1 MGTNRKEQV
10 NSPLELMSLLNNT
23 APNRVFIAI
32 LFGCLAGICYAL
44 VIPIILLSLQQTES
58 RFLAAEE
65 EVNYWLFGVFEV
77 STPKLALF
85 FFSVCVGIMIFRTVS
100 RTLLARVTIDASTQL
115 RKRIYQHVLSLPIQ
129 ELERLGPSRL
139 VTAVNKDVSEVTN
152 GAAVLPG
159 LAANFS
165 TLIGLLLYLIYLDFN
180 IFVFVVAAILFGAVT
195 YRLPL
200 IFGQRL
206 LVRARNKF
214 DELQEGVRSLIYGAK
229 ELKLNQNRKT
239 SFLSEGLHSVEKSYS
254 SAQKNGL
261 TMIIFGETYGD
272 LISFFAIGGVA
283 FILANYYALSQQNLL
298 GVVIVLIYIMG
309 PIAVFMSSIN
319 PLMRAKIATRKLQ
332 SLLNDMPV
340 EKQFNI
346 TSVEECQQIQLEALQ
361 YSYINVHDMSEVFE
375 VGPINLELKRGE
387 VVFLTGGNGSGKTT
401 LGKLISLLYLPNK
414 GTIKFNNEVVT
425 EENRDSL
432 RQNISSIFSDFY
444 LFKKLYGFSGSWM
457 DAVTLAH
464 IKELGL
470 EGKVDVKDNVFSN
483 TCLSDGQRKRLA
495 LIVSYL
501 EDRSIC
507 IFDEWAADQDPGYK
521 EFFYMEILPK
531 LKRMNKFVI
540 VISHDDRYFDS
551 ADKIIKMENGLIT
564 EIRSNNHQAISAGD
578 TLTESKC
585 VAAG

>member
-1 MGTNRKEQV
+1 MKISKKDLV
-10 NSPLELMSLLNNT
+10 HSPLELMSLLNNT
-23 APNRVFIAI
+23 APNKVFIAI
-32 LFGCLAGICYAL
+32 IYGCLAGICYAL
-44 VIPIILLSLQQTES
+44 VIPIILLSLQQSES

-77 STPKLALF
+77 STPKLALL
-85 FFSVCVGIMIFRTVS
+85 FFSVCLGILIFRTVS
-100 RTLLARVTIDASTQL
+100 RTLLARVTIDASIQL
-115 RKRIYQHVLSLPIQ
+115 RKRIYQHILSLPIQ

-139 VTAVNKDVSEVTN
+139 VTAVNKDVNEVTN

-180 IFVFVVAAILFGAVT
+180 IFVFVVAAILFGAIT

-206 LVRARNKF
+206 LVNARNKF

-229 ELKLNQNRKT
+229 ELKLNQHRRT
-239 SFLSEGLHSVEKSYS
+239 SFLSEGLHSVEESYS
-254 SAQKNGL
+254 SSQKNGL

-298 GVVIVLIYIMG
+298 GVVMVLIYIMG

-340 EKQFNI
+340 EKQYNMAG
-346 TSVEECQQIQLEALQ
+346 VEECQQIQIEGLQ
-361 YSYINVHDMSEVFE
+361 YSYVNVHDSSEKFE
-375 VGPINLELKRGE
+375 VGPIDLSLNRGE

-401 LGKLISLLYLPNK
+401 LGKLISLLYLPQN

-425 EENRDSL
+425 ERNRDAF
-432 RQNISSIFSDFY
+432 RQHISSIFSDFY
-444 LFKKLYGFSGSWM
+444 LFKKLYGVKGSELDSLTM
-457 DAVTLAH
+457 AH

-470 EGKVDVKDNVFSN
+470 EGKVQVKDSEFSN
-483 TCLSDGQRKRLA
+483 TSLSDGQRKRLA
-495 LIVSYL
+495 LVVSYL
-501 EDRSIC
+501 EDRNIC

-521 EFFYMEILPK
+521 ELFYMEILPK
-531 LKRMNKFVI
+531 LKQMNKLVI
-540 VISHDDRYFDS
+540 VISHDDRYFDC
-551 ADKIIKMENGLIT
+551 ADKIIKMENGLIA
-564 EIRSNNHQAISAGD
+564 EIKDNSQQ
-578 TLTESKC
+578 LTTDENELKESKC
-585 VAAG
+585 VVAG